1 MLLLM
6 LGHTCSGRL
15 PVPACYLATMH
26 VAAAVASALASTLPA
41 LKSRGN
47 GRNDASATKLVPAL
61 MHVTK
66 LQMMSLENASLFK
79 GQWVRMQPLLAR
91 LIWSSVALHGMGA
104 AALDVLLPVLMRL
117 TSLTV
122 VGNTVWKV

>member
-1 MLLLM
+1 
-6 LGHTCSGRL
+6 
-15 PVPACYLATMH
+15 MH